1 MNELLYK
8 NSPAHSILSLLA
20 WLYIQFIGL
29 TSRINI
35 KGDNKYPGAA
45 VYALWHRQ
53 EVLFIYLHRNQDV
66 CGLVSKSKDGEYM
79 ARILKRFGFTFV
91 RGSTT
96 TGGIMALRGLIK
108 AARDGYS
115 VAITP
120 DGPKGPIFK
129 VQPGIVYLAQKAR
142 VPVIP
147 VACALS
153 KKKILRSWDKY
164 QFPLPFGRIEAVYG
178 QPLQIAE
185 TDDVQAKTLE
195 LENILNKLTEEAE
208 AILEA
213 GEKNEK

>member
-1 MNELLYK
+1 MDELLYQ
-8 NSPAHSILSLLA
+8 NSLPHSVLSLLA
-20 WLYIQFIGL
+20 WLYIQLVGK
-29 TSRINI
+29 TSRINVT
-35 KGDNKYPGAA
+35 GSNSQPGAA

-53 EVLFIYLHRNQDV
+53 EVLFIYLHRAQKV

-91 RGSTT
+91 RGSTSS
-96 TGGIMALRGLIK
+96 GSLMALRGLIK

-129 VQPGIVYLAQKAR
+129 AQPGIVYLAQKAG

-153 KKKILRSWDKY
+153 RKKILRSWDKY

-178 QPLQIAE
+178 QPMRVAE
-185 TDDVQAKTLE
+185 TDDVAAKSLE
-195 LENILNKLTEEAE
+195 LENALNALTEEAE
-208 AILEA
+208 KRLLTT
-213 GEKNEK
+213 

>member
-8 NSPAHSILSLLA
+8 NSPAHTILSLLA
-20 WLYIQFIGL
+20 WLYIQLIGK
-29 TSRINI
+29 TSRITV
-35 KGDNKYPGAA
+35 KGNNNYKGTA

-53 EVLFIYLHRNQDV
+53 EVLLIYLHRNRGI

-108 AARDGYS
+108 AARNGYS

-129 VQPGIVYLAQKAR
+129 VQPGIVYLAQKAG

-147 VACALS
+147 AACALS
-153 KKKILRSWDKY
+153 KKIILRSWDKY
-164 QFPLPFGRIEAVYG
+164 QFPLPFGRIEVVYG
-178 QPLQIAE
+178 EPLHVSP
-185 TDDVQAKTLE
+185 DDDIQSKSAE
-195 LENILNKLTEEAE
+195 LESRLNALTEEAE
-208 AILEA
+208 KLLAD
-213 GEKNEK
+213 KT

>member
-1 MNELLYK
+1 MDELLYQ
-8 NSPAHSILSLLA
+8 NSLPHSVLSLLA
-20 WLYIQFIGL
+20 WLYIQLVGK
-29 TSRINI
+29 TSRINVT
-35 KGDNKYPGAA
+35 GSNSQPGAA

-53 EVLFIYLHRNQDV
+53 EVLFIYLHRDQQV

-91 RGSTT
+91 RGSTSS
-96 TGGIMALRGLIK
+96 GSLMALRGLIK

-129 VQPGIVYLAQKAR
+129 AQPGIVYLAQKAG

-153 KKKILRSWDKY
+153 RKKILRSWDKY

-178 QPLQIAE
+178 QPMRVAE
-185 TDDVQAKTLE
+185 TDDVAAKSLE
-195 LENILNKLTEEAE
+195 LENALNALTEEAE
-208 AILEA
+208 KRLLTT
-213 GEKNEK
+213 